1 MLFSF
6 MFSLTFLVSKH
17 YNKYKEIP
25 SFETFLQFRKQLSFE
40 TNKNYWS
47 KEKLSFNSSVLIFK
61 PKILSLLFV
70 NLLLSLSFLCKPKK
84 KVLSLKLQALHAAF
98 LVWLHASSSSTGTIK
113 QEPFEEIDEFHKEDH
128 TNLWFKHKIRVGKDA
143 RKRKKMR
150 ENEEKTEREL
160 EKLWE
165 ENWIV
170 IHSMKNNMIHTSTI

>member
-1 MLFSF
+1 M
-6 MFSLTFLVSKH
+6 
-17 YNKYKEIP
+17 
-25 SFETFLQFRKQLSFE
+25 
-40 TNKNYWS
+40 
-47 KEKLSFNSSVLIFK
+47 
-61 PKILSLLFV
+61 
-70 NLLLSLSFLCKPKK
+70 
-84 KVLSLKLQALHAAF
+84 HAAF

-113 QEPFEEIDEFHKEDH
+113 QEPFEETDEFHKEDH

-143 RKRKKMR
+143 RKGKKMK